1 MAPCQRPD
9 PMAMT
14 QNDPPPFEIL
24 NPEASAPF
32 LLVCDHASNR
42 IPIAWGDLGLER
54 DALES
59 HIAWDIGAG
68 ALTRRLSALLDA
80 PAVLAGY
87 SRIFIDGN
95 RAPDDPA
102 SILEQ
107 SDGITVAGNR
117 EVGAAE
123 AARRAEI
130 ALYPYHDAVERT
142 LDERAGGTRDPALV
156 CIHSFTPVFD
166 SAVRPW
172 HVGVLW
178 NRDERTARSLLE
190 RLRREDDLVVGA
202 NEPYDGREIMGYTAS
217 RHGETRGLPH
227 VIIEVR
233 QNEID
238 TREKVE
244 VWAARLAAALREV
257 LGSDP

>member
-1 MAPCQRPD
+1 
-9 PMAMT
+9 MAMT
-14 QNDPPPFEIL
+14 ESDPPPVEIL
-24 NPEASAPF
+24 NPQGVAPF

-42 IPIAWGDLGLER
+42 IPVAWDDLGLEH

-95 RAPDDPA
+95 RPPDDPT
-102 SILEQ
+102 SIPEV

-117 EVGAAE
+117 DVDAAE

-130 ALYPYHDAVERT
+130 ALYPYHDAVERM
-142 LDERAGGTRDPALV
+142 LDERTGRTRDPALV
-156 CIHSFTPVFD
+156 CIHSFTPVFGGI
-166 SAVRPW
+166 ARPW
-172 HVGVLW
+172 HAGVLW

-190 RLRREDDLVVGA
+190 RLRREEDLVVGN

-244 VWAARLAAALREV
+244 PWARRLAAALRAV
-257 LGSDP
+257 LGSTP